1 MKKKTTNIVKSVGA
15 AMAVGSIMAA
25 ASVAMGQGNTAKKT
39 MKKAAGKVSDF
50 VDMVCE
56 MM

>member
-1 MKKKTTNIVKSVGA
+1 MKKKTTNIVKGVGT
-15 AMAVGSIMAA
+15 AMAVGSVVAA
-25 ASVAMGQGNTAKKT
+25 ASLAMSSGGNAKKT
-39 MKKAAGKVSDF
+39 MKKAAGKVGDF